1 MANPDP
7 KNLELMNYLRYH
19 CTPEDLQQVLDEM
32 MDALGDDMEGI
43 LALTELVEN
52 LSQPEKIKN
61 TLDRFMEPVDIKT
74 FMYDPYFL
82 GLREFDP
89 DTGLGVFPEVERAA
103 TEIVHG
109 GYVESLLMGG
119 IGLGKTT
126 LAQIVQAYHLYDLS
140 TLVNPQEKFGLFDT
154 SSIVMVMLNRTDELA
169 KAVTFG
175 EFRQMIEDRPY
186 FNEHFSFPKEQ
197 KSKMEFPRNI
207 KVIPSAAYSTKLLGM
222 NVIGGI
228 IDEMNF
234 MNVIEQSKNA
244 GGKEFNQAVSIYN
257 TLVRRRKS
265 RFNVAGRLPGC
276 LCMVSS
282 KGGPDDFTEKRKIEV
297 ERDEE
302 EQKLTHIW
310 DKAIWEVRPR
320 NKYKAET
327 FMVELGNERLNSR
340 ILQSIEDRRPES
352 EIIHVPMDFI
362 KDFTNDMDGSLRDF
376 AGKVTLSKKPFFYDR
391 ERIWKMADNY
401 AERGLVSALLVN
413 ETDLSEG
420 LPKVN
425 PLYVC
430 PHPDKMRV
438 VHVDLGLTNDAV
450 GLACGYVME
459 TKLVRSRG
467 RDGEV
472 LVEEMPVVAYDAI
485 IRVTPQQGKEID
497 FDEIR
502 TIIYRLRDS
511 ARIPIRI
518 VTYDNFQSVDSRQ
531 LLAKRGFATGYM
543 SVDGKDGREIY
554 RAFRGAVMSERVLAP
569 EHYTAFVE
577 LSKLEENVEK
587 KLVDHPAKGSKDTA
601 DAMAGV
607 FATLMKHRA
616 SWAGIASTRPDQAR
630 PRSHGMQRPQGIRRP
645 DKATKERPE

>member
-1 MANPDP
+1 
-7 KNLELMNYLRYH
+7 
-19 CTPEDLQQVLDEM
+19 
-32 MDALGDDMEGI
+32 
-43 LALTELVEN
+43 
-52 LSQPEKIKN
+52 
-61 TLDRFMEPVDIKT
+61 
-74 FMYDPYFL
+74 
-82 GLREFDP
+82 
-89 DTGLGVFPEVERAA
+89 
-103 TEIVHG
+103 
-109 GYVESLLMGG
+109 
-119 IGLGKTT
+119 
-126 LAQIVQAYHLYDLS
+126 
-140 TLVNPQEKFGLFDT
+140 
-154 SSIVMVMLNRTDELA
+154 
-169 KAVTFG
+169 
-175 EFRQMIEDRPY
+175 
-186 FNEHFSFPKEQ
+186 
-197 KSKMEFPRNI
+197 
-207 KVIPSAAYSTKLLGM
+207 
-222 NVIGGI
+222 
-228 IDEMNF
+228 
-234 MNVIEQSKNA
+234 
-244 GGKEFNQAVSIYN
+244 
-257 TLVRRRKS
+257 
-265 RFNVAGRLPGC
+265 
-276 LCMVSS
+276 
-282 KGGPDDFTEKRKIEV
+282 
-297 ERDEE
+297 
-302 EQKLTHIW
+302 
-310 DKAIWEVRPR
+310 
-320 NKYKAET
+320 
-327 FMVELGNERLNSR
+327 MVELGNERLNSR